1 MEGKRDKHR
10 RRGRRRY
17 RRGWRFSA
25 RTPGGLRANR
35 LAEEVR
41 VKEASG
47 TRVADWT
54 VSNPTKVGL
63 AYPDEV
69 IRRALS
75 DESAMRYGPEPLGL
89 EAARQAVAEHYRS
102 RPQAEVEARDVIL
115 TSSTSEAYSLVFKLM
130 MNASEEVLVPQPG
143 YPLIEHLARGE
154 GVRGIFYPYG
164 FDGSWTPDVG
174 AVEQSIARRTRMLAV
189 VHPNNPT
196 GAYLKEAE
204 WQALREVALRYR
216 LVTVCDEVFFEFPL
230 QAENWQDL
238 PEPIFHPLAEREA
251 PLFLLGGLSKCAG
264 LPQLK
269 LGWIILRGPA
279 EFKHEARRRLEFLC
293 DHYLS
298 VGTPVQVAA
307 PRLLQSAKEVG
318 DQIRSRVRSNDR
330 LIRKELSDSPAT
342 PLPAEGGWYAVIRLP
357 STKSEEEWALE
368 LLRRQDVLTH
378 PGYFYDFPSGCQIV
392 VSLLVPE
399 SDTQRGLQG
408 LKELLKHR
416 A

>member
-1 MEGKRDKHR
+1 MKDKHR

-17 RRGWRFSA
+17 RRGWKFSA

-41 VKEASG
+41 VKEAGG

-54 VSNPTKVGL
+54 VSNPTQVGFD
-63 AYPDEV
+63 YPQET
-69 IRRALS
+69 ILKALS
-75 DESAMRYGPEPLGL
+75 DPNAMQYHPRPLGL
-89 EAARQAVAEHYRS
+89 EKARKAVADHYR
-102 RPQAEVEARDVIL
+102 RARGAEVEPRDIIL
-115 TSSTSEAYSLVFKLM
+115 TSSTSEAYALVFKLM
-130 MNASEEVLVPQPG
+130 MNPMEEVLVPQPG
-143 YPLIEHLARGE
+143 YPLIEHLARSE
-154 GVRGIFYPYG
+154 GVRAIFYPYG

-174 AVEQSIARRTRMLAV
+174 AVEQSMARRTRMLAV

-196 GAYLKEAE
+196 GAYLKQAE
-204 WQALREVALRYR
+204 WVSLREVALRYR

-230 QAENWQDL
+230 QAEDAGQLAEAVFD
-238 PEPIFHPLAEREA
+238 PLSEREA

-279 EFKHEARRRLEFLC
+279 EFKHEARRRMEFLC

-307 PRLLQSAKEVG
+307 HSLLASARQIG
-318 DQIRSRVRSNDR
+318 DQIRVRVRHNDR
-330 LIRKELSDSPAT
+330 LIRRALKDSPAT
-342 PLPAEGGWYAVIRLP
+342 PLPAEGGWYCVIRLP
-357 STKSEEEWALE
+357 STRSEEEWALD
-368 LLRRQDVLTH
+368 LLRGQNVLTH

-392 VSLLVPE
+392 VSLLTPE
-399 SDTQRGLQG
+399 SVTRAGTEGLLQ
-408 LKELLKHR
+408 LLD
-416 A
+416 

>member
-1 MEGKRDKHR
+1 MAVEGKRDKVR

-54 VSNPTKVGL
+54 VSNPTKVGFD
-63 AYPDEV
+63 YPQEV
-69 IRRALS
+69 IRQALS
-75 DESAMRYGPEPLGL
+75 DESVMVYRPEPLGL
-89 EAARQAVAEHYRS
+89 EAARRAVAEHYRDS
-102 RPQAEVEARDVIL
+102 RQAEVEARDVIL

-130 MNASEEVLVPQPG
+130 MNPSEEVLVPQPG

-154 GVRGIFYPYG
+154 GVRAIFYPYG
-164 FDGSWTPDVG
+164 YDGSWTPDVG

-196 GAYLKEAE
+196 GAYLKDSE

-216 LVTVCDEVFFEFPL
+216 LVTLCDEVFFEFPL
-230 QAENWQDL
+230 QAPSGL
-238 PEPIFHPLAEREA
+238 PEPIFDPLAEREA

-298 VGTPVQVAA
+298 VGTPVQAA
-307 PRLLQSAKEVG
+307 AARLLQSAQAVG
-318 DQIRSRVRSNDR
+318 DQIRGRVGANDR
-330 LIRKELSDSPAT
+330 LIRQQLEDSPAT
-342 PLPAEGGWYAVIRLP
+342 PLQSEGGWYAVIRLP

-368 LLRRQDVLTH
+368 LLRRQNVLTH

-399 SDTQRGLQG
+399 SDTRRGLHG
-408 LKELLKHR
+408 LKESLKRR